1 MDDQTITLESLQKS
15 ANEFFVKHWK
25 IDLGDPPVWNDT
37 WGLIGSMPGH
47 DSQGIYALL
56 SSHNSV
62 LYVGVG
68 ASLGGGIY
76 TGHGLGARIKNY
88 VRVGGKDAET
98 TYLPKGEWAERGLAK
113 IVTLSFEQ
121 EYAYLAYALEAY
133 LLREFSP
140 PFNKIRSARVHNT

>member
-1 MDDQTITLESLQKS
+1 MNHQGISLDSVREST
-15 ANEFFVKHWK
+15 NEFFKKHWK
-25 IDLGDPPVWNDT
+25 LDLGEPPSWNEIWSLT
-37 WGLIGSMPGH
+37 GSMPGH

-56 SSHNSV
+56 SSQLSV

-76 TGHGLGARIKNY
+76 TGHGLGARIKRY
-88 VRVGGKDAET
+88 VCVAKKDVET
-98 TYLPKGEWAERGLAK
+98 TYQPKGEWVERGLEK

-140 PFNKIRSARVHNT
+140 PFNKIRSARVKNA